1 MARYIISVVCA
12 ALICGILTGF
22 MKDCG
27 VKKLLKLLCGIFL
40 TFTVIRPIADIT
52 IPELPDFGQFY
63 EEAEAA
69 AQKGKRITDDA
80 IADIITARSEAYIL
94 DKAKAMEVFLTAEV
108 ATSSVDG
115 FPVPESVVLEGEIS
129 SEKKGMLSQIIADE
143 LGIPKENQ
151 VWTGGNSSEK

>member
-1 MARYIISVVCA
+1 MRQYIICVVCA
-12 ALICGILTGF
+12 ALICGLLTGF

-27 VKKLLKLLCGIFL
+27 VKKILKLLCGIFL
-40 TFTVIRPIADIT
+40 TFTVIRPIAGIS
-52 IPELPDFGQFY
+52 IPDLPDLGHIY
-63 EEAEAA
+63 DEAKEAA
-69 AQKGKRITDDA
+69 GEGKRFAEDSLT
-80 IADIITARSEAYIL
+80 DIITARSEAYIL

-129 SEKKGMLSQIIADE
+129 PEKKGLLSQLIADE

>member
-1 MARYIISVVCA
+1 MGQYIISVVAA
-12 ALICGILTGF
+12 ALLCGLLTGF

-40 TFTVIRPIADIT
+40 TFTVIHPIAEFS
-52 IPELPDFGQFY
+52 IPELPDLGNIY
-63 EEAEAA
+63 EEAEEAVEE
-69 AQKGKRITDDA
+69 GKRFTEDSIT
-80 IADIITARSEAYIL
+80 DIITAQSEAYIL
-94 DKAKAMEVFLTAEV
+94 DKAKVMEVFLTVEV

-129 SEKKGMLSQIIADE
+129 PEKKRLLSQIITDE

-151 VWTGGNSSEK
+151 VWTGGNLSEK